1 MQELLRLPRAP
12 WLFGLLAI
20 GGVGLFVLAI
30 AVVMAEPAALIGE
43 RPAAMTCLQVAFTPA
58 RITGIILAFPEAI
71 RQPIADMLVPGDM
84 VLAFGYGFL
93 LAGLTG
99 LLAMRLPGNW
109 LRIGALI
116 MWTPLLAA
124 TLDCI
129 EDIFLRSAI
138 MQIIQDP
145 AAELPVAVPLL
156 ASIAA
161 TIKYLCI
168 AVITPLYCFAGVVKG
183 FQVDRSISA
192 VLLYILIII
201 VMISFVLQPAQQ
213 IPPCFINQ

>member
-1 MQELLRLPRAP
+1 MQELLRLPRAA
-12 WLFGLLAI
+12 WLFGLMAV
-20 GGVGLFVLAI
+20 GGVGLFVSAI

-43 RPAAMTCLQVAFTPA
+43 RPATMTCLQIAFTPA
-58 RITGIILAFPEAI
+58 RISQIILAFPEAI

-109 LRIGALI
+109 FRVGALI
-116 MWTPLLAA
+116 MWAPLLAA

-129 EDIFLRSAI
+129 EDIFLRTAI
-138 MQIIQDP
+138 MQVIQNP
-145 AAELPVAVPLL
+145 AADIPLFVPLL

-183 FQVDRSISA
+183 FQVDRSVA
-192 VLLYILIII
+192 TVLLYILIVI

-213 IPPCFINQ
+213 IPPCFTS